1 MELRHL
7 RYFCAVADWNGF
19 NRAARALR
27 TSQSSISAQIR
38 DLEEE
43 IGVTLFNRA
52 QSRVSL
58 TPAGEKF
65 LEEARRLVAGAERAV
80 DVAQRTARGEIGSLA
95 IGFLIWGTGSFF
107 PGVIRSF
114 RELYPGVQLSLMDMN
129 LVTQPEALL
138 KGTIDVAF
146 TRPLE
151 PPYDRQLRSE
161 MLYMDPLV
169 AMLPAAHRLAGRPLQ
184 LAALA
189 DERFVVC
196 DRRVAP
202 SLFDK
207 IFALCAQAGFVPKI
221 AHTSD
226 LLSSVLT
233 LIQSGEGVT
242 LIPSSLQHVRFSD
255 LAFCPLTKP
264 TDTIELVMAW
274 SPEREDV
281 LKTAFL
287 DFIRSKKKLIR
298 SSLKVEPV

>member
-7 RYFCAVADWNGF
+7 RYFCAVADWHGF
-19 NRAARALR
+19 NRAARALH

-38 DLEEE
+38 DLEQE

-52 QSRVSL
+52 QSHVSL

-65 LEEARRLVAGAERAV
+65 LEEARLLVAGADRAV
-80 DVAQRTARGEIGSLA
+80 DLAQRTARGEIGSLS
-95 IGFLIWGTGSFF
+95 IGFLIWGTGAFF
-107 PGVIRSF
+107 PSVIRAF
-114 RELYPGVQLSLMDMN
+114 RELYPGVQLFLTEAMSVM
-129 LVTQPEALL
+129 QSEALL

-146 TRPLE
+146 TRPLQ

-169 AMLPAAHRLAGRPLQ
+169 AMLPAGHRLAGRPLQ

-196 DRRVAP
+196 DRNMAP
-202 SLFDK
+202 TLFDS

-221 AHTSD
+221 AQTSN

-233 LIQSGEGVT
+233 LIQAGEGVT
-242 LIPSSLQHVRFSD
+242 LIPSSLQHCRFSD
-255 LAFCPLTKP
+255 LAFCPITKP
-264 TDTIELVMAW
+264 TGTIELVMAW
-274 SPEREDV
+274 SPERDDAV
-281 LKTAFL
+281 KTAFL

-298 SSLKVEPV
+298 SSLKVESV

>member
-1 MELRHL
+1 
-7 RYFCAVADWNGF
+7 
-19 NRAARALR
+19 
-27 TSQSSISAQIR
+27 
-38 DLEEE
+38 
-43 IGVTLFNRA
+43 
-52 QSRVSL
+52 
-58 TPAGEKF
+58 
-65 LEEARRLVAGAERAV
+65 
-80 DVAQRTARGEIGSLA
+80 
-95 IGFLIWGTGSFF
+95 
-107 PGVIRSF
+107 
-114 RELYPGVQLSLMDMN
+114 MDMN
-129 LVTQPEALL
+129 LPTQSEALL

-151 PPYDRQLRSE
+151 PPYDRQLHSE
-161 MLYMDPLV
+161 MLYMDPLI
-169 AMLPAAHRLAGRPLQ
+169 AMLPAGHRLAGRPLQ
-184 LAALA
+184 LATLA
-189 DERFVVC
+189 DELFVVC

-207 IFALCAQAGFVPKI
+207 TFALCAKAGFVPKI

-281 LKTAFL
+281 IKTAFL
-287 DFIRSKKKLIR
+287 DFVRSKKKFIR
-298 SSLKVEPV
+298 GSLEVESV